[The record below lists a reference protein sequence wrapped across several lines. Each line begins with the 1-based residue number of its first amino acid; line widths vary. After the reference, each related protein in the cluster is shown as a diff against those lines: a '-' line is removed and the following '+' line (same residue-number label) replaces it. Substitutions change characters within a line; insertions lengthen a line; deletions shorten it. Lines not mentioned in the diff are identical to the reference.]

1 MELFE
6 KLKDNFIWDAQIVG
20 KNLFCQKP
28 NEETIFNEYFSFCI
42 KIATYPVEIETRTF
56 FINEAELA
64 LNVFSEKCNIDE
76 SKLKIIQDARSELVA
91 VSRKINEDI
100 QSQTDEQGKSS
111 FEANNKVL
119 SELSKLKSE
128 MLHVVGQAQF
138 DDVLKKM
145 SDLEES
151 LDKTILDKHQ
161 TALYNSSM
169 EICSVSRSSP
179 TMSTRRTAGQRGR

>member
-161 TALYNSSM
+161 TALYNSLTN
-169 EICSVSRSSP
+169 EVRLYVD
-179 TMSTRRTAGQRGR
+179 

>member
-100 QSQTDEQGKSS
+100 QSQTDE
-111 FEANNKVL
+111 
-119 SELSKLKSE
+119 
-128 MLHVVGQAQF
+128 
-138 DDVLKKM
+138 
-145 SDLEES
+145 
-151 LDKTILDKHQ
+151 
-161 TALYNSSM
+161 
-169 EICSVSRSSP
+169 
-179 TMSTRRTAGQRGR
+179 